1 MKKYTLPLA
10 LLLILAPSAARAQV
24 SVHIDLGLPIMPR
37 LVVVQP
43 GIQVVE
49 GFQEE
54 VFFCNGWYWCRRHD
68 GWYRARSPRERFA
81 WIEGPRVPRSLMRV
95 PEGHY
100 RNWHRGE
107 PRHFDRREPRHD
119 QREAAHERRD
129 ERQDRHEAMRDQ
141 RKVEHRDGVRDRKEA
156 GHDRGKPNERREEG
170 EHGRREH

>member
-1 MKKYTLPLA
+1 MNRLTLPLA
-10 LLLILAPSAARAQV
+10 LLLSLAPSAAQAQV
-24 SVHIDLGLPIMPR
+24 SVHIDLGLPIVPR

-54 VFFCNGWYWCRRHD
+54 VFFSDGWYWCRRQD

-100 RNWHRGE
+100 RNWHRGDR
-107 PRHFDRREPRHD
+107 PHFDRREPRHD
-119 QREAAHERRD
+119 QREFAHERRD
-129 ERQDRHEAMRDQ
+129 ERHDRRDDMRDQ
-141 RKVEHRDGVRDRKEA
+141 HKVERRDAVQDQR
-156 GHDRGKPNERREEG
+156 GHDRGKPKDRREEG